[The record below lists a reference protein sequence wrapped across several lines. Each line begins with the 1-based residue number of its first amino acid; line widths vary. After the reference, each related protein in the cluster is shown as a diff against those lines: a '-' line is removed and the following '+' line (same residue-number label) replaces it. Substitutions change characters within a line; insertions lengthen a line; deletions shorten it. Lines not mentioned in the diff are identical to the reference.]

1 MPCWRSG
8 LTHYPLK
15 VTFTGSNPVQ
25 GTKTDK
31 HQQFIVGFLF
41 LYRKML
47 IFVKKIQILTLL
59 FFARY

>member
-1 MPCWRSG
+1 M
-8 LTHYPLK
+8 
-15 VTFTGSNPVQ
+15 GSNPVQ
-25 GTKTDK
+25 VTKVKK

-59 FFARY
+59 IFTQY